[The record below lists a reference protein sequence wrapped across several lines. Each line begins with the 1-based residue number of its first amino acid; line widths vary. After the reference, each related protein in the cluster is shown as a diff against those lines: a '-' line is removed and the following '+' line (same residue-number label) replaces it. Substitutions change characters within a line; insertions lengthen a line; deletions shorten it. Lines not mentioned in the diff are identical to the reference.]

1 MEKRIKSEIDTNS
14 ELKCQFHEIEAQ
26 LHGEKIKRENIESEM
41 KNVHEIRK
49 MFNFILKL
57 YSEFIRV
64 PEFLRVVRD
73 AYNRSYNR
81 PYEIPEKSLNPA
93 FNIGKQDHNR
103 RFKLFFEFS
112 LGKGFAHTSNHLY
125 LPSPGWPVF

>member
-49 MFNFILKL
+49 MFNFIKVQPNRDPLTD
-57 YSEFIRV
+57 SNFISS
-64 PEFLRVVRD
+64 FKG
-73 AYNRSYNR
+73 SYNR
-81 PYEIPEKSLNPA
+81 IYKIPEQSLNPA
-93 FNIGKQDHNR
+93 LNILTEILLNVNKIENR
-103 RFKLFFEFS
+103 F
-112 LGKGFAHTSNHLY
+112 
-125 LPSPGWPVF
+125 